1 MRKTL
6 TVAIITITLILVLLV
21 VITHG
26 VKGGPIFPRSEL
38 FIDVADA
45 YSGEGNALGSILQ
58 HALHVQYKV
67 YSEGSFELAREI
79 AMESVPSTIF
89 ISVAKEAYYP
99 AYLDNYAPDWAI
111 AFASDELV
119 LAYSNASLN
128 NPTALAIVD
137 ALNQG
142 FAENDTHLAYL
153 AFMNLTSGRVLVG
166 ISNPLTD
173 PAGYRAFL
181 SLEIAGYLYA
191 GNESMFLDRLIANS
205 GNRSATNAAEL
216 IAPLEAGQLQFLFIY
231 KSAAISHH
239 LKYIELPPQ
248 LSLGDPRLSSFYS
261 RFQYTTAGKTFVGEP
276 IYLFISI
283 PGNSNNSTLAQSAIE
298 LLLRNDSFLASYG
311 LTPLKPALLF
321 TWGQTPQFINELL
334 NDGIVSLP
342 S

>member
-6 TVAIITITLILVLLV
+6 TAIIIATLIAVLVI
-21 VITHG
+21 VIMHDI
-26 VKGGPIFPRSEL
+26 KGGSTYQFPRNEL
-38 FIDVADA
+38 FIDIADA
-45 YSGEGNALGSILQ
+45 YSGEGNALGAILQ

-89 ISVAKEAYYP
+89 ISVAQEAYYP
-99 AYLDNYAPDWAI
+99 AYMDNYAPDWAI

-128 NPTALAIVD
+128 NPMALAIID
-137 ALNQG
+137 MLNQG
-142 FAENDTHLAYL
+142 FAENNTHLIYL

-191 GNESMFLDRLIANS
+191 GNKSMFFLNRLLTNS

-216 IAPLEAGQLQFLFIY
+216 IA
-231 KSAAISHH
+231 
-239 LKYIELPPQ
+239 
-248 LSLGDPRLSSFYS
+248 RLRRGGSYNSFSS
-261 RFQYTTAGKTFVGEP
+261 
-276 IYLFISI
+276 
-283 PGNSNNSTLAQSAIE
+283 
-298 LLLRNDSFLASYG
+298 
-311 LTPLKPALLF
+311 
-321 TWGQTPQFINELL
+321 INRQQ
-334 NDGIVSLP
+334 
-342 S
+342 